1 MIYPFLLVMEIAV
14 GEYGADVGKVIKA
27 ALKKYYEMSS
37 ECIKLDPIFDDN
49 GKFKLFF
56 RNNCLYMFVRV
67 RTTARYDSHDRRM
80 NVPALHGEPDRRPRS
95 TTS

>member
-1 MIYPFLLVMEIAV
+1 MCNMIHPFLPVMEIAV

-49 GKFKLFF
+49 GKFELFF
-56 RNNCLYMFVRV
+56 VA
-67 RTTARYDSHDRRM
+67 TT
-80 NVPALHGEPDRRPRS
+80 
-95 TTS
+95 

>member
-49 GKFKLFF
+49 GK
-56 RNNCLYMFVRV
+56 C
-67 RTTARYDSHDRRM
+67 
-80 NVPALHGEPDRRPRS
+80 
-95 TTS
+95 